1 MAGYLALQIMKGNLT
16 YAKIMSKF
24 LKYKEQIDIIL
35 VSEGR
40 EDLISE

>member
-16 YAKIMSKF
+16 YAKVISK
-24 LKYKEQIDIIL
+24 LSKNKEQIDNIL
-35 VSEGR
+35 VAEGR

>member
-1 MAGYLALQIMKGNLT
+1 MAGYLALQIIKGKLT
-16 YAKIMSKF
+16 YDKVMSKF
-24 LKYKEQIDIIL
+24 SKYKEQIDIIL

>member
-1 MAGYLALQIMKGNLT
+1 MARYLALQIMKRKLT

-24 LKYKEQIDIIL
+24 SKYKEQIDIIL
-35 VSEGR
+35 VAEGR

>member
-16 YAKIMSKF
+16 YAKVMSKF
-24 LKYKEQIDIIL
+24 SKYKEQTVTIF

-40 EDLISE
+40 EDSISE